1 MTERAE
7 AQRLDLVVVGDC
19 NPDVLVLGDD
29 VTPAFGQQEKLV
41 DGIWMVVGGSA
52 AITAVAAARLGLS
65 VALVAAVGAD
75 PAGDFMLGQLAREG
89 VGIAAVAVHDTA
101 PTGMTVALSRS
112 ADRAILTAPGAVA
125 SLTAQ
130 DVPAALLA
138 RARHVHVSSYFL
150 LERSLGPGLAAVLA
164 AARAAGATTSLDTNW
179 DPAGKWGDD
188 HLHAALAQTD
198 VLLPNETEA
207 LRIADAPTLPAAAA
221 ALTAAGPRLVVKLGE
236 RGVLCVDG
244 PVWHRAELPP
254 VTPVDATGAGDCFNA
269 GLIGGLLRGLA
280 LPDAAALGCAVG
292 ALSTQAAGGTASSPD
307 LASALALAR
316 TATVRRVS
324 AGTPG

>member
-1 MTERAE
+1 
-7 AQRLDLVVVGDC
+7 
-19 NPDVLVLGDD
+19 
-29 VTPAFGQQEKLV
+29 
-41 DGIWMVVGGSA
+41 
-52 AITAVAAARLGLS
+52 
-65 VALVAAVGAD
+65 
-75 PAGDFMLGQLAREG
+75 
-89 VGIAAVAVHDTA
+89 VHDTA
-101 PTGMTVALSRS
+101 PTGMTVALSRG

-207 LRIADAPTLPAAAA
+207 LRIAGAPALPAAAG
-221 ALTAAGPRLVVKLGE
+221 ALTAAGRRLVVKLGE
-236 RGVLCVDG
+236 RGALCADG

-316 TATVRRVS
+316 TATIRRIS